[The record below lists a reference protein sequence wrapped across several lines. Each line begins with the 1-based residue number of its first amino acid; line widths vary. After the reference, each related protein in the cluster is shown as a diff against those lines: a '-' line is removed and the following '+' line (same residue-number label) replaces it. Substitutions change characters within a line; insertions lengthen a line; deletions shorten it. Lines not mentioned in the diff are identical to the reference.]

1 MFAYVS
7 GYGKLGAKWGG
18 EVRGEPRLEQS
29 DESTD
34 ARREVEVVDGSEN
47 RTSALLNTG
56 RMRLRPIAIDDVDAL
71 HALLTDPGVRRYL
84 SGDRIIPRATVEEM
98 IAKSLA
104 SFESDGYGYFAL
116 ELSDQTGELIGFC
129 GHRRAEASDQ
139 IELLYGI
146 HPRHWGEGLVAEAAR
161 EVLRFGFEACDFDQ
175 VIAAT
180 DTPNQ
185 QSVRVLQKLGMTF
198 ACRREFHDL
207 DTVIFSM
214 TRSEFLESE

>member
-1 MFAYVS
+1 MAIAAPKSS
-7 GYGKLGAKWGG
+7 G
-18 EVRGEPRLEQS
+18 
-29 DESTD
+29 
-34 ARREVEVVDGSEN
+34 
-47 RTSALLNTG
+47 
-56 RMRLRPIAIDDVDAL
+56 
-71 HALLTDPGVRRYL
+71 
-84 SGDRIIPRATVEEM
+84 
-98 IAKSLA
+98 
-104 SFESDGYGYFAL
+104 
-116 ELSDQTGELIGFC
+116 
-129 GHRRAEASDQ
+129 Q

-198 ACRREFHDL
+198 DCRREFHGL

>member
-1 MFAYVS
+1 MTASFH
-7 GYGKLGAKWGG
+7 GKPSK
-18 EVRGEPRLEQS
+18 RS
-29 DESTD
+29 
-34 ARREVEVVDGSEN
+34 
-47 RTSALLNTG
+47 
-56 RMRLRPIAIDDVDAL
+56 
-71 HALLTDPGVRRYL
+71 
-84 SGDRIIPRATVEEM
+84 
-98 IAKSLA
+98 IAKSLE

-116 ELSDQTGELIGFC
+116 ELSEQAGELIGFC
-129 GHRRAEASDQ
+129 GHRRAETSGQ

-198 ACRREFHDL
+198 DCRREFHGL